1 MIHDGGYFTVFLN
14 WVVRRLCEE
23 CGLLELAFLSRR
35 RRRQWSE
42 FWMLLGRTLT
52 SRLPLSHRRRGF
64 PCSGVL
70 CDRCVGERKVR
81 PMYFPRPAY
90 FLSPEVPLILYFV
103 FCILCFVFCIF
114 VFYLQFSVCK
124 TDANK
129 GLAIL
134 PETSEPGIG
143 SGAVRTFQTNKLSNK
158 GLL

>member
-35 RRRQWSE
+35 RRRQWSG

-52 SRLPLSHRRRGF
+52 SQLPLSHRRRGF
-64 PCSGVL
+64 PSSGVL

-90 FLSPEVPLILYFV
+90 FLSPEVPLRSRGGGGGGQMSLRSFFLHVLLLYKCGFS
-103 FCILCFVFCIF
+103 CIF
-114 VFYLQFSVCK
+114 TRIAWVV
-124 TDANK
+124 
-129 GLAIL
+129 
-134 PETSEPGIG
+134 
-143 SGAVRTFQTNKLSNK
+143 
-158 GLL
+158 GLLSAVLLC

>member
-1 MIHDGGYFTVFLN
+1 MLEIEAPQDKFLTDSTHI
-14 WVVRRLCEE
+14 
-23 CGLLELAFLSRR
+23 LLETF
-35 RRRQWSE
+35 
-42 FWMLLGRTLT
+42 FWDT
-52 SRLPLSHRRRGF
+52 
-64 PCSGVL
+64 
-70 CDRCVGERKVR
+70 
-81 PMYFPRPAY
+81 
-90 FLSPEVPLILYFV
+90 LYFV